1 MASPRRRR
9 ARKENALK
17 RAREKAAAAQ
27 PAAPAPTPTPAPVAT
42 PEPAPEPVVVDMAP
56 EEKTT
61 EAHVE
66 LDMATEVD
74 YTGMT
79 KAELC
84 EVLDARG
91 VEYSR
96 YSTKA
101 ELIELAEG

>member
-1 MASPRRRR
+1 MASPRTRRIR
-9 ARKENALK
+9 KAR
-17 RAREKAAAAQ
+17 AAAARAAAARA
-27 PAAPAPTPTPAPVAT
+27 AAPAPTPAPAPVAT

-56 EEKTT
+56 EED
-61 EAHVE
+61 VVVVS
-66 LDMATEVD
+66 DVD
-74 YTGMT
+74 YSAMT

-96 YSTKA
+96 YATKA

>member
-1 MASPRRRR
+1 MASPRTRRIRKAR
-9 ARKENALK
+9 AAA
-17 RAREKAAAAQ
+17 ARAAAAQ
-27 PAAPAPTPTPAPVAT
+27 PAAPAPAPAPAPVAT
-42 PEPAPEPVVVDMAP
+42 PEPAPEPVVIDMAP
-56 EEKTT
+56 EEKTA

-66 LDMATEVD
+66 FDMAGEID

-96 YSTKA
+96 YASKA
-101 ELIELAEG
+101 NLVELAEG